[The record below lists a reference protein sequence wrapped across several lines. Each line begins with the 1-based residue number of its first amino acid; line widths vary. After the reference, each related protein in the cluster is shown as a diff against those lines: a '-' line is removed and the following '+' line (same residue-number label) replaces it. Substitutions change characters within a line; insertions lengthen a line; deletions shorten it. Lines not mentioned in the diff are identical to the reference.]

1 MAGVVAAGHRLTA
14 KAGNEILSA
23 GGNAFDGAI
32 ASLLAACVVE
42 PTLTSLGGGG
52 FLLAHQSE
60 NHTDTLFD
68 FFTQTPQS
76 RLTCSKPNFYP
87 IEANFGDTV
96 QEFHIGLASIAV
108 PGLLAGALTVHK
120 RLGRL
125 PLKVVAEPAIT
136 FARDGV
142 TISDFQGYCYELL
155 DSILMATPASREIY
169 APTGVRLRAG
179 EQLQMTQFADTLE
192 YLAGLG
198 DQGAKRA
205 FYEGEIAQ
213 KIVKDCSEQGGYLTL
228 SDFRDYQVIERAPLK
243 INYRGV
249 QMLTNPPPSAG
260 GALIA
265 FCLELLNQFDLG
277 AMTFGSEPHLT
288 LLSQAMRWTNESRRS
303 HLDTSLF
310 DSDIVGRFLSTDLI
324 SKYAQPLN
332 NLMNKGLNRWGS
344 TTHISVMDDEGNA
357 ASVTSSNGEGASYVV
372 PGTQIMMNNML
383 GEEDLNPHGF
393 NNWPL
398 GQRMSSMMAPTMI
411 LRNER
416 PQLVLGSG
424 GSNRIRSAIL
434 QVICNV
440 LDFGMSMKEAVNAP
454 RIHWENGVFHLE
466 PDLNMNMPDVPNSA
480 WLGATALFST
490 EESGTEESGTE
501 EVVQW
506 QQTNMFFGGVHT
518 VGLMDV
524 GLEGAGDP
532 RRSGAVE
539 R

>member
-1 MAGVVAAGHRLTA
+1 MVGVVAAGHQLTA
-14 KAGNEILSA
+14 KAGKEVLSA

-52 FLLAHQSE
+52 FLLAHQAKS
-60 NHTDTLFD
+60 HTDTLFD
-68 FFTQTPQS
+68 FFAQTPKARS
-76 RLTCSKPNFYP
+76 NHIRPNFYP
-87 IEANFGDTV
+87 SEANFGDTV

-108 PGLLAGALTVHK
+108 PGLLAGALAVHK
-120 RLGRL
+120 KLGRM
-125 PLKVVAEPAIT
+125 PLKIVAEPAIA
-136 FARDGV
+136 FARKGV
-142 TISDFQGYCYELL
+142 IVSDFQGYCYDLL
-155 DSILMATPASREIY
+155 DSILMATPASRQIY
-169 APTGVRLRAG
+169 APQGHRLIAG

-192 YLAGLG
+192 YLASLG
-198 DQGAKRA
+198 DQAARRA

-213 KIVKDCSEQGGYLTL
+213 QIVKDCQEQGGYLTL
-228 SDFRDYQVIERAPLK
+228 ADFRDYHVIERAPLK
-243 INYRGV
+243 VNYRGV

-265 FCLELLNQFDLG
+265 FCLELLNQFDLS
-277 AMTFGSEPHLT
+277 AMTFGSAQHLT

-303 HLDTSLF
+303 HLDRSLF
-310 DSDIVGRFLSTDLI
+310 EPDIVDKFLSVDLI
-324 SKYAQPLN
+324 DKYTKPLN
-332 NLMNKGLNRWGS
+332 DLMDKGLNRWGS

-372 PGTQIMMNNML
+372 PGTQIMLNNML

-393 NNWPL
+393 NHWPF

-411 LRNER
+411 LKDGR

-424 GSNRIRSAIL
+424 GSNRIRSAVL

-440 LDFGMSMKEAVNAP
+440 LDFGMSMTQAVSAP

-466 PDLNMNMPDVPNSA
+466 PDFDALTNASTFP
-480 WLGATALFST
+480 GATALSAT
-490 EESGTEESGTE
+490 EPATEK
-501 EVVQW
+501 VVQW
-506 QQTNMFFGGVHT
+506 RQANMFFGGVHT
-518 VGLMDV
+518 VGRMGL

-539 R
+539 GASDSSFS